1 MVYIACFSVSAFFAW
16 LAKKTVSKTKFILFS
31 VISISI
37 TVLLAGLRDFSIG
50 IDTENY
56 MTRALYWDGAIK
68 SATLTDYIYKYMIS
82 GYGEPFFA
90 LLIGVVAQLTGN
102 FMVFLCVAHLIII
115 TGVYVGAFRLKKYV
129 NPEIVLL
136 IFYLYFF
143 NHSLNVIRQYI
154 AMAIV
159 FAFFADILEKKYI
172 RYCAAVIIALQF
184 HTISIVAFGLL
195 AVYVILYVLQKPG
208 TVFQRSA
215 VLAVLLAA
223 AVLGFSPLVHLAIKL
238 GFLNRRY
245 AFIFEGD
252 IEPAVIIILCVAAG
266 LAAAFCFRREMRGK
280 CPFYDY
286 LIMCSVCYMIL
297 LMLTFFV
304 ASSKRIA
311 LYFGMA
317 DMVTLAFIESSQTD
331 KKKKIL
337 VRTGILGMALIY
349 WVYVYAFRGASAT
362 VPYVLGF

>member
-1 MVYIACFSVSAFFAW
+1 MVYIACFAVSAFFAW
-16 LAKKTVSKTKFILFS
+16 LAKKTGSKTKFILFS
-31 VISISI
+31 VISISV

-56 MTRALYWDGAIK
+56 MTRTLYWDGAIK
-68 SATLTDYIYKYMIS
+68 SATLTDYIYKYIIS

-90 LLIGVVAQLTGN
+90 LLIGVVAQFTGD
-102 FMVFLCVAHLIII
+102 FKIFLSIAHLVIV
-115 TGVYVGAFRLKKYV
+115 TGVYIGAFRLKKYV

-136 IFYLYFF
+136 IFYLFFF
-143 NHSLNVIRQYI
+143 NHSLNVIRQYM

-159 FAFFADILEKKYI
+159 FAFFADILERKYI
-172 RYCAAVIIALQF
+172 RYCIAVVVALQF
-184 HTISIVAFGLL
+184 HTISVVAFGLL
-195 AVYVILYVLQKPG
+195 AVHIILYVPKKIG

-223 AVLGFSPLVHLAIKL
+223 AVLGFSPLVRLAIKL
-238 GFLNRRY
+238 GFLNGRY
-245 AFIFEGD
+245 AFIFEGE
-252 IEPAVIIILCVAAG
+252 IEPAVIIMLCVAAG
-266 LAAAFCFRREMRGK
+266 LAGAFYFRREMREK

-297 LMLTFFV
+297 LILTFFV

-317 DMVTLAFIESSQTD
+317 DMVTLALIESSQTD
-331 KKKKIL
+331 KKKRML
-337 VRTGILGMALIY
+337 VRAGILGMALIY

-362 VPYVLGF
+362 VPYALGL